1 MAYANRCRYRF
12 TRHRIDLARAGI
24 CIPHYS
30 GLVMT
35 KASTLVI
42 ADHRIK
48 RGETADL
55 RLKVSESYTG
65 DDIAIPIR
73 IIRAKKPGPVALI
86 TGAVHGDELNGTGII
101 RRLMFGQPPKLTRG
115 SLILVPV
122 VNGFG
127 FESNS
132 RYLPDRRDLNRCFPG
147 SMRGS
152 LASRIARIFFDEV
165 VRKCSFC
172 IDLHTAAVRRTNYP
186 NIRADLTDPA
196 VRKLASAFG
205 CELIVNG
212 KGPIG
217 SLRREACRI
226 GCPSII
232 LEAGEVWKIE
242 PGIVELGVRGVK
254 NALINAEMLNGTIV
268 KPRYQTRVDRTAW
281 VRAELGGILSFHVGP
296 GDIVEYGQPIATNVA
311 VSGDAQSVLIA
322 PADGIILGMATLPA
336 VKPGE
341 PVCNIAIPRRKISTI
356 RRDLAAAPEDEV
368 ENQIRRELATSIA
381 VYPPTFH
388 DEDWPTV

>member
-1 MAYANRCRYRF
+1 MSSSKPFIIGGQKIR
-12 TRHRIDLARAGI
+12 
-24 CIPHYS
+24 
-30 GLVMT
+30 
-35 KASTLVI
+35 
-42 ADHRIK
+42 
-48 RGETADL
+48 RGETADI

-73 IIRAKKPGPVALI
+73 IIRAKKSGPVALI

-101 RRLMFGQPPKLTRG
+101 RRLMFGRPPALTRG
-115 SLILVPV
+115 TLILIPV
-122 VNGFG
+122 VNSFG
-127 FESNS
+127 FENHS

-152 LASRIARIFFDEV
+152 LASRIARYLFDDV
-165 VRKCSFC
+165 IRKCDFC
-172 IDLHTAAVRRTNYP
+172 IDLHTAALRRTNYP

-196 VRKLASAFG
+196 VRHLARAFG

-226 GCPSII
+226 GCPTII

-242 PGIVELGVRGVK
+242 PGIVEMGVRGIK
-254 NALINAEMLNGTIV
+254 NVLVDMGMLKGTM
-268 KPRYQTRVDRTAW
+268 KRPRYQTRVDKTTW

-341 PVCNIAIPRRKISTI
+341 PVCHIAIPRRKLSTI
-356 RRDLAAAPEDEV
+356 RRDLAAMPEDYV
-368 ENQIRRELATSIA
+368 EHQIRRELATSIA
-381 VYPPTFH
+381 VYPPELH
-388 DEDWPTV
+388 DENWPEL